1 MTEAAPSPADFIL
14 TRRHGLASTLIALG
28 QRRRYPRSACARWSH
43 AGILTGR
50 GTVVEALTRGVVETP
65 LTAYQDIEHV
75 VVRVDATPEQ
85 RSLAVK
91 FADHAVGRR
100 YGWVEIVSLAVSL
113 LTGTG
118 LSVNVD
124 NQMICSGLVAECLC
138 RTAAIFP
145 REPARMLPADLA
157 AFYEVTG

>member
-1 MTEAAPSPADFIL
+1 MTQPAPRPADFIL
-14 TRRHGLASTLIALG
+14 TRRHGLSSALIALG
-28 QRRRYPRSACARWSH
+28 QRRRYPRSSCARWSH

-65 LTAYQDIEHV
+65 LAAYQDIEHV

-85 RSLAVK
+85 RSLAVA

-100 YGWVEIVSLAVSL
+100 YGWVEIASLVVSL

-124 NQMICSGLVAECLC
+124 NQMVCSGLVAECLC

-145 REPARMLPADLA
+145 REPSRMLPADLA

>member
-1 MTEAAPSPADFIL
+1 MSPRPADFIL
-14 TRRHGLASTLIALG
+14 TRRRGLAPALIAVG
-28 QRRRYPRSACARWSH
+28 QRLRYPGSECARWSH

-65 LTAYQDIEHV
+65 LDAYRDVDHV

-85 RSLAVK
+85 RRLAVA

-100 YGWVEIVSLAVSL
+100 YGWVEIASLVMSL

-157 AFYEVTG
+157 AFYAVKP